1 MYFYLHHQL
10 SLKAIV
16 VDIVH
21 LVRFGYLTVNL
32 VKKWTN
38 DYFVDVAIL
47 KFRSLAAVV
56 IQTGQHE
63 GLMVPWPARHFQE
76 VYSHYLWNN
85 EKMMAGKMT
94 TSKMKMKNRR
104 RRLMR
109 IIPLK
114 NWEKKNMFEIAT
126 ISPQYLT

>member
-56 IQTGQHE
+56 IQTG
-63 GLMVPWPARHFQE
+63 
-76 VYSHYLWNN
+76 
-85 EKMMAGKMT
+85 
-94 TSKMKMKNRR
+94 
-104 RRLMR
+104 
-109 IIPLK
+109 
-114 NWEKKNMFEIAT
+114 
-126 ISPQYLT
+126 